1 MSSVLGSQGVVLATA
16 MAVSGTVILLALR
29 LQKSLPN
36 SHFPVDQINQS
47 SPQILRF
54 GISSEGKKRRKKNKR
69 VHFAEDVVDPSGDGQ
84 EFRRQHQIITST
96 SSNSSSSC
104 SSASST
110 SSTVLNF
117 KKTSA
122 QKFEGPMPATAR
134 LSTMEFSGIVSF
146 TDWPTHTDSHVLCI
160 LCIKISSF
168 FFFFFFNLYKFSS

>member
-36 SHFPVDQINQS
+36 SHFPVDEINQS
-47 SPQILRF
+47 SPQILRSC
-54 GISSEGKKRRKKNKR
+54 ISSEGKKRRKKNKR

-104 SSASST
+104 LSASST

-117 KKTSA
+117 KKTRA
-122 QKFEGPMPATAR
+122 QKFKAPMPANRAALYNGILRDRVVHR
-134 LSTMEFSGIVSF
+134 LAYS
-146 TDWPTHTDSHVLCI
+146 
-160 LCIKISSF
+160 
-168 FFFFFFNLYKFSS
+168 Y